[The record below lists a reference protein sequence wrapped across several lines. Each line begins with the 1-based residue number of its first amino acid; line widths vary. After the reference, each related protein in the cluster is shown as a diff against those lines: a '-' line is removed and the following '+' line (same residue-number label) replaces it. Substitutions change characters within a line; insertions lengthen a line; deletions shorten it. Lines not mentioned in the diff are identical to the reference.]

1 MKNHA
6 LKNQLFVCEC
16 GFTTSYL
23 KIFIH
28 HFECPDKPI
37 GNIELKD
44 FIK

>member
-1 MKNHA
+1 MRNHNF
-6 LKNQLFVCEC
+6 KTQLFVCEC
-16 GFTTSYL
+16 GFQTAYL

-28 HFECPDKPI
+28 HCESPDNNI